1 MAYIQGEGRSQGTL
15 FPVVLDEL
23 VPADH
28 ICRVI
33 DAFVDTLAMTELGFE
48 RATAADA

>member
-1 MAYIQGEGRSQGTL
+1 MAYIHGGGRSQGTL
-15 FPVVLDEL
+15 FPVLLDEL

-33 DAFVDTLAMTELGFE
+33 DAFVNTLAMIGGGRRRLLK
-48 RATAADA
+48 